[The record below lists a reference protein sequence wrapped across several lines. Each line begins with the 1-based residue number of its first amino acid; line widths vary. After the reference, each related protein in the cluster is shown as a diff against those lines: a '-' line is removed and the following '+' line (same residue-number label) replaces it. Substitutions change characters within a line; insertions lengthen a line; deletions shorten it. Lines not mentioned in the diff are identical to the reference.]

1 MKNLKQ
7 VYAALALAALAST
20 AHVQAQEIIKLGISA
35 PMSGAAAVW
44 GLGMEWTA
52 KQAAEKIN
60 LEGGVTVGGKK
71 YNFAVVA
78 YDNKYTA
85 AEASD

>member
-1 MKNLKQ
+1 MTNLKKIY
-7 VYAALALAALAST
+7 VTLALASLASFNT
-20 AHVQAQEIIKLGISA
+20 AHAQEIIKLGISA

-85 AEASD
+85 